1 MPAHANR
8 DVPIP
13 TTRRLPCRD
22 MGFNPFREHERSV
35 LDIVLVAAAVAVTVG
50 LVGWALF
57 GG

>member
-1 MPAHANR
+1 
-8 DVPIP
+8 
-13 TTRRLPCRD
+13 